1 MILSKKYTESMNKIT
16 VDDNLKK
23 RILEKVA
30 QVSKEEK
37 ENNNISIIKNSKV
50 DKMWTKSMGLVAACC
65 AFVICTSLNTKFP
78 ELFNKGNMN
87 SNNENVENDNLETAH
102 SSISEENNKTE
113 INSDSEDTNINNQA
127 LLNDDNSIVKDEDV
141 YLNNVGK
148 ENKRE
153 SNNTHIN
160 DNRQVAGSEKSTS
173 TQTYEKTNT
182 ENNDGMDYIKS
193 DNYKNEGINVD
204 YEEDSSYN
212 NETSAVT
219 SNQQSENSSKDNVA
233 ETSCYGDEE
242 KDYMVLSDR
251 ITREMPGNIQDD
263 FKIPEALSN
272 DNEYEISYTLLISYD
287 VMEVG
292 YKDKEC
298 GNGTLTIS
306 SKKNN
311 NEDKSYSSS
320 ETVKT
325 SNGDAVLKVSKDGKE
340 KYADWKFDDKYY
352 SLHSEGITDSEEII
366 SIIESCR

>member
-16 VDDNLKK
+16 VDDKLKK
-23 RILEKVA
+23 RILEKVG
-30 QVSKEEK
+30 QVSKEE
-37 ENNNISIIKNSKV
+37 NNNINIIKNSKT
-50 DKMWTKSMGLVAACC
+50 DKIWTKSMGLIAACC
-65 AFVICTSLNTKFP
+65 AFAICTSLNTKFP
-78 ELFNKGNMN
+78 ELFNKRNVN
-87 SNNENVENDNLETAH
+87 SNNENVENNDLEIAD

-113 INSDSEDTNINNQA
+113 INSGSEDTNINNQA
-127 LLNDDNSIVKDEDV
+127 PLNDDNSIAKDEDV

-153 SNNTHIN
+153 YNDTQIN

-182 ENNDGMDYIKS
+182 ENNDNMDEIKS
-193 DNYKNEGINVD
+193 DNYKNEGINVE
-204 YEEDSSYN
+204 YEEYS
-212 NETSAVT
+212 EISAVT
-219 SNQQSENSSKDNVA
+219 SNKESENSLKDNVIK
-233 ETSCYGDEE
+233 TSCYGDEE
-242 KDYMVLSDR
+242 KDYMVLSDIR
-251 ITREMPGNIQDD
+251 TREVPGNIQDD

-272 DNEYEISYTLLISYD
+272 DSEYEISYILLVSAD

-311 NEDKSYSSS
+311 NEDKNYISS

-352 SLHSEGITDSEEII
+352 SLHAEEITDSEEII

>member
-50 DKMWTKSMGLVAACC
+50 DKMWTKPMGLVAACC

-78 ELFNKGNMN
+78 EIFNKGNVN
-87 SNNENVENDNLETAH
+87 SNNENVENDNLETAD
-102 SSISEENNKTE
+102 SSILEENNKTE
-113 INSDSEDTNINNQA
+113 INSDSEDTKINNQA
-127 LLNDDNSIVKDEDV
+127 PLNDDNSIVKDEDV

-153 SNNTHIN
+153 YNNTLM
-160 DNRQVAGSEKSTS
+160 DNYGQVADSEKSMS

-182 ENNDGMDYIKS
+182 ENNDSMKEIQS
-193 DNYKNEGINVD
+193 DNYKDESINVD
-204 YEEDSSYN
+204 YKEDSSYN

-219 SNQQSENSSKDNVA
+219 SNQQSENLLKDNVA
-233 ETSCYGDEE
+233 ETSLYGEEE
-242 KDYMVLSDR
+242 KDYMVWSDR
-251 ITREMPGNIQDD
+251 RTRQIPGNIQDD

-272 DNEYEISYTLLISYD
+272 DNEYEISYILLVSDD
-287 VMEVG
+287 VVEVG

-298 GNGTLTIS
+298 GNGKLTIS

-325 SNGDAVLKVSKDGKE
+325 VNGDAVLKVSKDGKE

-352 SLHSEGITDSEEII
+352 SLYAEVSTDSEEII